1 MRSAEELRVEIR
13 RLREAMR
20 KISDRT
26 AKEALAKR
34 ALELSEQAEAAAKSR
49 TNPEIRASVDRYR
62 RMLAA
67 GVDDE
72 TQKQII
78 QDLLREA
85 EEMLEAG
92 RRTG

>member
-20 KISDRT
+20 KIADRT
-26 AKEALAKR
+26 TKEALADR
-34 ALELSEQAEAAAKSR
+34 VLELSEQAEGVAKAR
-49 TNPEIRASVDRYR
+49 TNPEIRANIERYR

-72 TQKQII
+72 TQKQILEDML
-78 QDLLREA
+78 QQA

-92 RRTG
+92 KRRG